1 MTRIGYHRRVNL
13 PGLLLRWML
22 LVALV
27 LNAPALALGSSSY
40 SGSANQD
47 HCAAPHAAALAAAG
61 CCDDAARAACQSGEC
76 ECPPACLGMLAT
88 LSGTPASPW
97 REAPV
102 AARSQQRAS
111 PPMPD
116 PLRPP
121 IV

>member
-1 MTRIGYHRRVNL
+1 MNL

-27 LNAPALALGSSSY
+27 LNAPALALVSSSN
-40 SGSANQD
+40 AMAADAD
-47 HCAAPHAAALAAAG
+47 HCAAPHSAAMTG
-61 CCDDAARAACQSGEC
+61 CCDEAASTVCQSNEC
-76 ECPPACLGMLAT
+76 ECLPASVGMLAA

-97 REAPV
+97 REAPLP
-102 AARSQQRAS
+102 ASAQHRAS
-111 PPMPD
+111 PPLPD